1 MSASDWNRIGLVLAG
16 LLFLALGIFLFVP
29 LPSNGEWTW
38 GSYIGSPLFGFLIGI
53 PIFILGSWVF
63 ISGLRS
69 HSGTSP
75 VPNSPLV
82 DEWIGEQGE
91 EETELNECNRM
102 LKTDE
107 KLLALVAVREEQG
120 PNRLAVTDKRAMI
133 YQQGHIES
141 MVSYDYGQID
151 AVRGKRNT
159 PLVHLGEIILSV
171 KGNNVLLKNV
181 GMEYVDQIVELITR
195 MKS

>member
-1 MSASDWNRIGLVLAG
+1 
-16 LLFLALGIFLFVP
+16 
-29 LPSNGEWTW
+29 
-38 GSYIGSPLFGFLIGI
+38 
-53 PIFILGSWVF
+53 
-63 ISGLRS
+63 
-69 HSGTSP
+69 
-75 VPNSPLV
+75 
-82 DEWIGEQGE
+82 
-91 EETELNECNRM
+91 M

-107 KLLALVAVREEQG
+107 KLSALVAVREEQG

-181 GMEYVDQIVELITR
+181 GMEYVDQIVELIIR